1 MLAQFWNLIS
11 SILFERELTMN
22 APLDVFRLHSNDVG
36 VWILSVDSLV
46 EALNVMCKKG
56 CGQYGQYIVY
66 SQKTGRRRFYNV
78 NWDRKIVSWEYEEL
92 AIPRT

>member
-1 MLAQFWNLIS
+1 LLPQFWNLIS

-56 CGQYGQYIVY
+56 CGQYIVY

-78 NWDRKIVSWEYEEL
+78 NGGRKIMSWEYEEL
-92 AIPRT
+92 ALPRI

>member
-1 MLAQFWNLIS
+1 MLPQFWNLIS

-56 CGQYGQYIVY
+56 CGQYIVY

-92 AIPRT
+92 ALPRT

>member
-1 MLAQFWNLIS
+1 LLAQFWNLIS

>member
-92 AIPRT
+92 ALPRT

>member
-1 MLAQFWNLIS
+1 
-11 SILFERELTMN
+11 MN
-22 APLDVFRLHSNDVG
+22 APLDVFRLHSNEVG
-36 VWILSVDSLV
+36 VWITSVDSLV